1 MVLLLYLFGIFFI
14 CMAMLWTEG
23 FWSNAITWVNVIVSG
38 YIAVSLWEWAAG
50 QLQNQMPSFQY
61 VIDILA
67 VWLVFA
73 VAMGVLRGITGYL
86 SKFKVRFHRLTEM
99 IGNIVMSILVATTF
113 TAFAAW
119 TLHMAPLAPDTF
131 RGAGTNSLLGR
142 IWASAASISSRGTMT
157 GGASFPSDGYAQRYY
172 AQRQALANLE
182 GFRTGQ

>member
-1 MVLLLYLFGIFFI
+1 MVLMLYLFGLFFI

-23 FWSNAITWVNVIVSG
+23 FWSNTITYVNVIISG

-50 QLQNQMPSFQY
+50 QLQEQMPSFQY
-61 VIDILA
+61 VIDIVA

-73 VAMGVLRGITGYL
+73 IALSILRGVTGYL
-86 SKFKVRFHRLTEM
+86 SKFKVRFHKLTEM
-99 IGNIVMSILVATTF
+99 IGNIVMSIMVATTF

-131 RGAGTNSLLGR
+131 RGAGTNSMLGR
-142 IWASAASISSRGTMT
+142 TWSTAASLSSRGTMT
-157 GGASFPSDGYAQRYY
+157 GGNAFPSDGYASKYYQR
-172 AQRQALANLE
+172 RQALATLE